1 MTFKESKNTA
11 QFNASRMRKRI
22 GKGHPSKIKTW
33 SNVAG
38 LNQTKY
44 PLQVC
49 ALRAPLER
57 TKEMLLITLLIR
69 LREISFGELPK
80 GETCSMCKEQ
90 PLNVLLAATNRQ
102 LKGNTLNGLQM
113 RR

>member
-11 QFNASRMRKRI
+11 QFNASQMRKRI

-38 LNQTKY
+38 LNLTKY

-49 ALRAPLER
+49 ALRTPLGR
-57 TKEMLLITLLIR
+57 TREMPLITLLIR
-69 LREISFGELPK
+69 LREISFGEIPK

-90 PLNVLLAATNRQ
+90 PLNVLLAATKGQ
-102 LKGNTLNGLQM
+102 LRGNMLNSLQM